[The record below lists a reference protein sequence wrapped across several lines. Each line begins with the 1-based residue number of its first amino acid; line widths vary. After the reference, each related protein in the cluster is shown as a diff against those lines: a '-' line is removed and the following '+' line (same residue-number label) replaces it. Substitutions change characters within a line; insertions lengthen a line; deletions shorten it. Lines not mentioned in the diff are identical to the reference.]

1 MSVYEYQEKRF
12 SKGARA
18 LISSIWLVSQ
28 TMSSVAILCAT
39 SIALIYTVMGGTT
52 AVIWTDVIQ
61 SLILFVGTGIIFC
74 MLVQKGNVSIVVSL
88 APLKE

>member
-28 TMSSVAILCAT
+28 TMSSVAISCAT
-39 SIALIYTVMGGTT
+39 STALIYTVMGGTT

-74 MLVQKGNVSIVVSL
+74 MLVQKGNVSIVDSL
-88 APLKE
+88 VPLKE

>member
-1 MSVYEYQEKRF
+1 VSVYEYQEKRF
-12 SKGARA
+12 SKCARA

-28 TMSSVAILCAT
+28 TMSPVAILSAT
-39 SIALIYTVMGGTT
+39 SIALIYTVIGSTT

-74 MLVQKGNVSIVVSL
+74 MLVQKGNVSIVDSL